1 MKLFQQLLVAPA
13 ALGLIA
19 PMAANAA
26 ELNINE
32 VSDYASG
39 SEVQSFSDVY
49 PTDWAFKALTSLAER
64 HGCAVATPAGSITRF
79 EAATLVEKCLGNVA
93 QANEEERRLLNEFAP
108 EIAVIK
114 GRIDGLES
122 RVGEF
127 EAGQFSNTTTL
138 SGKAAF
144 IVGSVA
150 ASDETT
156 GATTMEY
163 MYQMNMNTSFT
174 GEDKLYTRI
183 KSGNVS
189 DHFTDKSNGTYLSAA
204 NGNADVLE
212 IDKIWY
218 QFPIGDSLQFWVG
231 PRIENYYM
239 LASAPSI
246 YQPVLKQFALGG
258 NGPVY
263 GSSTT
268 GGFGGA
274 WTQQVDD
281 ASTPRFAVSAGF
293 TSKGDQTST
302 DDNGMFGGN
311 SATALLTKAE
321 YGNARWQVS
330 VAAAFKE
337 GAWQDEYF
345 ATDDALRRSASAAS
359 VASVASVANSTSSN
373 YSAAVAAV
381 AAVDR
386 TTETALGLRAHWK
399 PEETGV
405 VPSVQFGYDTT
416 SIEGQAAGY
425 ATEAAGWMV
434 GLGWS
439 DVFVDGNK
447 AGFAFGSRVH
457 GTKIKGGGTDP
468 AEDNTSWE
476 AYYSFKVNDNVNVTP
491 TVFAN
496 NSPSDGSGDDNN
508 NGILILTNF
517 KF

>member
-13 ALGLIA
+13 ALGLLA
-19 PMAANAA
+19 PVAANAA
-26 ELNINE
+26 DLNIND

-49 PTDWAFKALTSLAER
+49 PTDWAFQALTSLAER

-127 EAGQFSNTTTL
+127 EAGQFSKTTTL
-138 SGKAAF
+138 SGKASF
-144 IVGSVA
+144 IVGSVE
-150 ASDETT
+150 ASDEST
-156 GATTMEY
+156 GSTTMEY

-189 DHFTDKSNGTYLSAA
+189 DHFSDKSNGTYLSNA
-204 NGNADVLE
+204 NGNADFLKV
-212 IDKIWY
+212 DKIWY
-218 QFPIGDSLQFWVG
+218 QFPVGDSLQFWVG
-231 PRIENYYM
+231 PKIENYYM
-239 LASAPSI
+239 LASAPSV
-246 YQPVLKQFALGG
+246 YKPVLKQFALGG

-281 ASTPRFAVSAGF
+281 PSQPRFAVSAGF
-293 TSKGDQTST
+293 TSKGAKTST
-302 DDNGMFGGN
+302 DDNGLFGKN
-311 SATALLTKAE
+311 SATAVLTKAE

-330 VAAAFKE
+330 LAAAFKE

-345 ATDDALRRSASAAS
+345 ATSDALRRSASSAS

-373 YSAAVAAV
+373 YSAATAAV
-381 AAVDR
+381 AAVDK
-386 TTETALGLRAHWK
+386 TSETAIGLRAHWK
-399 PEETGV
+399 PEEIGIIPTI
-405 VPSVQFGYDTT
+405 QFGYDTT
-416 SIEGQAAGY
+416 SIDGQATGY

-434 GLGWS
+434 GFGWD

-447 AGFAFGSRVH
+447 AGIAYGSRVH
-457 GTKIKGGGTDP
+457 GTEIKGGGTDP
-468 AEDNTSWE
+468 AEDTTSWE
-476 AYYSFKVNDNVNVTP
+476 AYYSFKINDNVEVTP
-491 TVFAN
+491 AIFGN
-496 NSPSDGSGDDNN
+496 NDPSDGSGDDNN
-508 NGILILTNF
+508 NGVLVLTNF
-517 KF
+517 RF

>member
-13 ALGLIA
+13 ALGLLA
-19 PMAANAA
+19 PVAANAA

-32 VSDYASG
+32 VSDYASA

-49 PTDWAFKALTSLAER
+49 PTDWAFQALTSLAER
-64 HGCAVATPAGSITRF
+64 HGCAVATPSGSITRF

-93 QANEEERRLLNEFAP
+93 QANEEERRLINEFAP

-138 SGKAAF
+138 TGKAAF
-144 IVGSVA
+144 IVGSVD

-156 GATTMEY
+156 GSTTMEY

-189 DHFTDKSNGTYLSAA
+189 DHFADKSQGTYLADA
-204 NGNADVLE
+204 NANADAVQ

-218 QFPIGDSLQFWVG
+218 QFPVGDQVQVWVG

-246 YQPVLKQFALGG
+246 YKPVQKQFALGG

-268 GGFGGA
+268 GGFGAA
-274 WTQQVDD
+274 WTQAVDD
-281 ASTPRFAVSAGF
+281 PSQGRLAFSAGY

-302 DDNGMFGGN
+302 DDNGMFGKD
-311 SATALLTKAE
+311 SATALLTKLE
-321 YGNARWQVS
+321 YGTPRWQVS
-330 VAAAFKE
+330 IAAAFKE
-337 GAWQDEYF
+337 GDWKDEYF
-345 ATDDALRRSASAAS
+345 ATDDAKMRSGY
-359 VASVASVANSTSSN
+359 VASVASSASVAASASTDHSQSVAS
-373 YSAAVAAV
+373 SAAIE
-381 AAVDR
+381 R
-386 TTETALGLRAHWK
+386 TSETAIGLRAYWK
-399 PEETGV
+399 PEETGII
-405 VPSVQFGYDTT
+405 PSVQFGYDTT
-416 SIEGQAAGY
+416 SIEKQQTGY

-434 GLGWS
+434 GFGWK
-439 DVFVDGNK
+439 DVLADGNS
-447 AGFAFGSRVH
+447 AGIAYGSRVH
-457 GTKIKGGGTDP
+457 ATAIKGGGTDP
-468 AEDNTSWE
+468 AEDTLSWE
-476 AYYSFKVNDNVNVTP
+476 AYYSFKVNDNVSVTP
-491 TVFAN
+491 AIFGN
-496 NSPSDGSGDDNN
+496 DSPSDGSGDDNN
-508 NGILILTNF
+508 NGVVVLTNF